1 MGYLDCTMSS
11 TSSNYKSIHDNRF
24 HGDEDFDPR
33 SDLSQG
39 RGDDAEH
46 PAVIPMYTRAYAF
59 GPKVNPLL
67 NASPFHSCET
77 WLLPNARTLH
87 MPRYQ
92 GDPLGDARN
101 DGQVPKYKDEG
112 ARREEPEKGYRTR
125 TSGPSRKPGHP
136 APARISGAHHRRDPK
151 LNHIS
156 PDIRPEA
163 RTSGSSRAAGH
174 PAPQPGHPTLPIQ
187 RLQKFAPPAR
197 TSGPQPG
204 HPAPPEAPDIR
215 PVARTSGS
223 VCLRTVKGRSPCTP
237 LTP

>member
-1 MGYLDCTMSS
+1 
-11 TSSNYKSIHDNRF
+11 
-24 HGDEDFDPR
+24 
-33 SDLSQG
+33 
-39 RGDDAEH
+39 
-46 PAVIPMYTRAYAF
+46 MYTRTYAF

-136 APARISGAHHRRDPK
+136 APARKSGAHHRTARSWIKPARK
-151 LNHIS
+151 SGPS
-156 PDIRPEA
+156 PA
-163 RTSGSSRAAGH
+163 H
-174 PAPQPGHPTLPIQ
+174 PAS
-187 RLQKFAPPAR
+187 PACMQCIR
-197 TSGPQPG
+197 
-204 HPAPPEAPDIR
+204 AEAHVPLR
-215 PVARTSGS
+215 P
-223 VCLRTVKGRSPCTP
+223 LDYIYSPSTYV
-237 LTP
+237 LGLALV

>member
-1 MGYLDCTMSS
+1 MFQMFFQRFATNRPMKARK
-11 TSSNYKSIHDNRF
+11 TSFIS
-24 HGDEDFDPR
+24 
-33 SDLSQG
+33 
-39 RGDDAEH
+39 DAEH
-46 PAVIPMYTRAYAF
+46 PTIIPMYTRAYSI

-125 TSGPSRKPGHP
+125 TSGQTPDIRPLPQARTSGPSPEIRRPSQNAPEAEPRQPGHP
-136 APARISGAHHRRDPK
+136 ARD
-151 LNHIS
+151 
-156 PDIRPEA
+156 PDIRLFV
-163 RTSGSSRAAGH
+163 SR
-174 PAPQPGHPTLPIQ
+174 
-187 RLQKFAPPAR
+187 R

-204 HPAPPEAPDIR
+204 HPALM
-215 PVARTSGS
+215 RT
-223 VCLRTVKGRSPCTP
+223 
-237 LTP
+237 